1 LRQFKGVILPVLM
14 IVMMIVF
21 NACRADDEQLQQVKI
36 ADPFINLHTG
46 PGSAYPI
53 FHVIKRGTLV
63 TIIRRQTSWFEIQA
77 EDGKSGWASRDEM
90 QLTLLPDG
98 QPFVVTDLDED
109 SFRNRDW
116 SFGLSGG
123 EFQKA
128 AIVSIFA
135 GYTFTENLAI
145 ELNFSDSPGNVSS
158 STLVKANLIMQ
169 PFPEWTLSPFFSLGV
184 GRIETTPSATLV
196 ASSTREN
203 TYSQVGLGLHYYL
216 SRRFVFRFEYNE
228 YVILSAN
235 NSEDNNEE
243 IGEWKTGF
251 VVFF

>member
-1 LRQFKGVILPVLM
+1 MRQFAGSTLFALL
-14 IVMMIVF
+14 IVTIAAF
-21 NACRADDEQLQQVKI
+21 STCHADDELLPQVKI
-36 ADPFINLHTG
+36 AEAFINLHSG

-53 FHVIKRGTLV
+53 IDVIKRGSLV
-63 TIIRRQTSWFEIQA
+63 TIIRRQTNWFQIQT
-77 EDGKSGWASRDEM
+77 EDDKPGWASRDEM

-98 QPFVVTDLDED
+98 EAFIVTDMDEG

-123 EFQKA
+123 EFEKA
-128 AIVSIFA
+128 AIVSIVS
-135 GYTFTENLAI
+135 GYSFTENMAL
-145 ELNFSDSPGNVSS
+145 ELNLSDSPGNVSS
-158 STLVKANLIMQ
+158 STLIKFNLIMQ
-169 PFPEWTLSPFFSLGV
+169 PFPEWTVSPFFSLGI
-184 GRIETTPSATLV
+184 GRIKVKPSATLI

-203 TYSQVGLGLHYYL
+203 TMSQVGLGVHYYL

>member
-1 LRQFKGVILPVLM
+1 MRQFTGSTLFALLLAMVAA
-14 IVMMIVF
+14 F
-21 NACRADDEQLQQVKI
+21 STCRADDENLSQVEI
-36 ADPFINLHTG
+36 AEPFINLHSG

-53 FHVIKRGTLV
+53 VNVIKRGILV
-63 TIIRRQTSWFEIQA
+63 TIVRRQTNWFQIQTG
-77 EDGKSGWASRDEM
+77 DGKSGWASRDEM

-98 QPFVVTDLDED
+98 EPFVVTDVDEG

-123 EFQKA
+123 EFENA
-128 AIVSIFA
+128 AIVSIFS
-135 GYTFTENLAI
+135 GYSFTENMAL
-145 ELNFSDSPGNVSS
+145 ELNLSDSPGNVSS
-158 STLVKANLIMQ
+158 STLIKFNLIMQ
-169 PFPEWTLSPFFSLGV
+169 PFPEWTASPFFSLGV
-184 GRIETTPSATLV
+184 GRIKVQPSATLI
-196 ASSTREN
+196 ASSAREN
-203 TYSQVGLGLHYYL
+203 TMSQVGLGVHYYL